1 MYVYAEIQSELA
13 VAAAYLP
20 PPLGDL
26 PTPFSYSSLFFFF
39 LRSLCLGESLVLSAA
54 EGEKKEEGDNDP
66 LKAAFLFLP
75 FWELRR
81 GRLNVR
87 NDKWSA
93 L

>member
-26 PTPFSYSSLFFFF
+26 PTPFSYSSLFLFF

-54 EGEKKEEGDNDP
+54 EGGKK
-66 LKAAFLFLP
+66 
-75 FWELRR
+75 RR
-81 GRLNVR
+81 EITTP
-87 NDKWSA
+87 
-93 L
+93 